1 MSAAPRTDAPGAIV
15 LLDAVDRR
23 ARFLQNGLAFGG
35 SALLVVSAALIR
47 RHGVA
52 ANGLIVLAAGI
63 VAIVAGLFPRQRWHV
78 EYRGHRIR
86 FENGPTTAEQLFV
99 DDQLV
104 GHGGFGVER
113 RMETTLLEGDRI
125 VAISHAGLFSFGG
138 RILAYPA
145 GRHFL
150 LFYDVVPDY
159 AERRMAFRAGHLTLA
174 RAAAARGE
182 LILGGALADPI
193 DGAVLLFRGDS
204 PAVAERFAAAD
215 PYVTHGLVTR
225 WRVRPWTT
233 VVGPQAA
240 TPVPATDVAT
250 AAPATP

>member
-1 MSAAPRTDAPGAIV
+1 MSAAPRADAPGAVV

-23 ARFLQNGLAFGG
+23 ARALQNGLSFGG
-35 SALLVVSAALIR
+35 SALLLVGAALIR
-47 RHGVA
+47 HGIA
-52 ANGLIVLAAGI
+52 PTALIALGAGMA
-63 VAIVAGLFPRQRWHV
+63 AIVAGLFPRQRWQV

-99 DDQLV
+99 DDQLA
-104 GHGGFGVER
+104 GRGGFGVER
-113 RMETTLLEGDRI
+113 RMESTLPEGDRI
-125 VAISHAGLFSFGG
+125 VAISHAGLFSLGG

-159 AERRMAFRAGHLTLA
+159 VERRAAFREQHLTLA
-174 RAAAARGE
+174 RAATARGE
-182 LILGGALADPI
+182 LVLAGALADPV

-204 PAVAERFAAAD
+204 PAIAERFAAAD
-215 PYVTHGLVTR
+215 PYVTNGLVTR

-240 TPVPATDVAT
+240 TPVPAAT
-250 AAPATP
+250 S

>member
-1 MSAAPRTDAPGAIV
+1 MTVAPGADAGGIV

-23 ARFLQNGLAFGG
+23 ARALQNGLMFAG
-35 SALLVVSAALIR
+35 SAM
-47 RHGVA
+47 
-52 ANGLIVLAAGI
+52 LIVAGGLVRRQGVTGPGLGALAAGLA
-63 VAIVAGLFPRQRWHV
+63 AIVLGLIPRQRWHV
-78 EYRGHRIR
+78 EYHGHRIR

-104 GHGGFGVER
+104 GRGGFGVER
-113 RMETTLLEGDRI
+113 RMETTLIEGDRI
-125 VAISHAGLFSFGG
+125 IATSHAGLLAFGA
-138 RILAYPA
+138 RIVVHPA

-150 LFYDVVPDY
+150 LFYDVVADY
-159 AERRMAFRAGHLTLA
+159 VERRAAFRAGHLALA
-174 RAAAARGE
+174 RAASERGE
-182 LILGGALADPI
+182 LVLGGALADPV

-215 PYVTHGLVTR
+215 PYVTNGLVTR

-240 TPVPATDVAT
+240 TPVPAPERASV
-250 AAPATP
+250 P